1 MTRASAASIPEEST
15 MVLRREE
22 GTMPADLPP
31 SAESEVEL
39 LHVASNTL
47 PRPRRLK
54 KAATAPPPFSREFVR
69 QSSACSLSDEIGRTR
84 FSERV
89 SGHFANP
96 LKSVLPDPG
105 TREGSIVTEAPTLCE
120 REPFLNV
127 RAYVE
132 SATFDAAICVC
143 VFSNA
148 IVIGVQTDYSVRHV
162 GERIPNAFK
171 VAEAVFCVVFTLELV
186 CRMIAYRLDFFMQ
199 SGRGWNV
206 FDTVVVILQL
216 LDMTLQHDPASDE
229 GSNTK
234 SDLVSFVSILRILRF
249 ARLAL
254 IVRVLRYSSE
264 LRTMLTLILSSCR
277 ALLWTLAL
285 VFFFIY
291 VVSVYLTNLVANH
304 GEIVDNAV
312 VQEYYGSLLTTIFS
326 LFRAVTGGV
335 TWGDLVKPLM
345 EEISPYIG
353 FVFVLYIGFVV
364 LCIMNVVTGVFVETS
379 LRRAEADKESGF
391 LRLLESSFQ
400 KADVDG
406 NGTITSDEFLCAF
419 SENSFAESMNV
430 GPSDAAAIFD
440 LLDVDESGEVDI
452 EEFVLGCLRIRG
464 ECRGLDMAS
473 LMYFNKRIAAWWAER
488 LDAVDEALGSISYL
502 IRANLST
509 AGGSLAGRCW
519 NNKKRKHSNIRS
531 SIVTWSDIRKVGKQR
546 VREIRATEARK
557 KRYYHGDKEPK
568 WSRFIRFMDKFRW
581 RLDP

>member
-1 MTRASAASIPEEST
+1 
-15 MVLRREE
+15 
-22 GTMPADLPP
+22 
-31 SAESEVEL
+31 
-39 LHVASNTL
+39 
-47 PRPRRLK
+47 
-54 KAATAPPPFSREFVR
+54 
-69 QSSACSLSDEIGRTR
+69 
-84 FSERV
+84 
-89 SGHFANP
+89 
-96 LKSVLPDPG
+96 
-105 TREGSIVTEAPTLCE
+105 
-120 REPFLNV
+120 
-127 RAYVE
+127 
-132 SATFDAAICVC
+132 
-143 VFSNA
+143 
-148 IVIGVQTDYSVRHV
+148 
-162 GERIPNAFK
+162 
-171 VAEAVFCVVFTLELV
+171 
-186 CRMIAYRLDFFMQ
+186 
-199 SGRGWNV
+199 
-206 FDTVVVILQL
+206 
-216 LDMTLQHDPASDE
+216 
-229 GSNTK
+229 
-234 SDLVSFVSILRILRF
+234 
-249 ARLAL
+249 
-254 IVRVLRYSSE
+254 
-264 LRTMLTLILSSCR
+264 
-277 ALLWTLAL
+277 
-285 VFFFIY
+285 
-291 VVSVYLTNLVANH
+291 
-304 GEIVDNAV
+304 
-312 VQEYYGSLLTTIFS
+312 
-326 LFRAVTGGV
+326 
-335 TWGDLVKPLM
+335 M

-509 AGGSLAGRCW
+509 AGGSLAGRSW